1 MGKKWEKRTFV
12 NTQIIMKYYF
22 LSLLLLT
29 INISA
34 YSFNQQDAEKISHF
48 IINKSSIKEGGTD
61 LFKYNSDTYIISVSS
76 VVVNSKSESDCK
88 KVGATKAKKEM
99 LSYLN
104 GSEIT
109 SFTELT
115 ISETIEDS
123 LDCKKVSVKQDYVEV
138 VREKVMGTI
147 NQTVPLSSW
156 YSDDKTVFYYAIYK
170 IVE

>member
-1 MGKKWEKRTFV
+1 MISF
-12 NTQIIMKYYF
+12 F
-22 LSLLLLT
+22 ALFLLT
-29 INISA
+29 ITDLSLDNQDNKIISN
-34 YSFNQQDAEKISHF
+34 Y
-48 IINKSSIKEGGTD
+48 IKNESGIREGGTD
-61 LFKYNSDTYIISVSS
+61 LFLYDGTTYIISVSP

-88 KVGATKAKKEM
+88 KVGSTKAKKEM

-138 VREKVMGTI
+138 IKEKVMGTI
-147 NQTVPLSSW
+147 NQTVSLSSW

>member
-1 MGKKWEKRTFV
+1 MIINTFFY
-12 NTQIIMKYYF
+12 MKYFF
-22 LSLLLLT
+22 LTLALFF
-29 INISA
+29 NISA
-34 YSFNQQDAEKISHF
+34 YSLNQQDVEKISDY
-48 IINKSSIKEGGTD
+48 IINKSAIKEGGTD
-61 LFKYNSDTYIISVSS
+61 LFYYNSTTFIISVSS

-99 LSYLN
+99 LSFLN

-109 SFTELT
+109 SYTELT

-123 LDCKKVSVKQDYVEV
+123 LDCKIVSVKQDYVEV
-138 VREKVMGTI
+138 VKEKVMGTI
-147 NQTVPLSSW
+147 NQTVPLLSW

>member
-1 MGKKWEKRTFV
+1 MKIMLNIITLLVFFITDV
-12 NTQIIMKYYF
+12 SLDNQDNTIISK
-22 LSLLLLT
+22 
-29 INISA
+29 
-34 YSFNQQDAEKISHF
+34 F
-48 IINKSSIKEGGTD
+48 IKNESGIKEGGTD
-61 LFKYNSDTYIISVSS
+61 LFLYDNTTYIISVSS

-104 GSEIT
+104 GSDI
-109 SFTELT
+109 SSYTELT
-115 ISETIEDS
+115 YSETVEDS
-123 LDCKKVSVKQDYVEV
+123 LDGKKVSVKQEYVEV